1 VTEPAKLGGTTGA
14 ALVMG
19 AGIAG
24 MQTALDLAG
33 SGFYVYLVEKSPS
46 IGGVM
51 AKLDKTFPTNDCAM
65 CILSPKLVECGRH
78 LNIETITNAEV
89 LSIEGAPGRFRVRV
103 LQHPRY
109 IDVARCT
116 GCGDCEKVCPVS
128 LPNEYEGGLN
138 RRRAVFRPFPQA
150 YPNAFTIQKDAR
162 PSCQV
167 SCPAGVHAQ
176 GYVALVRDGK
186 FNEAVNLVKR
196 HNPLPGICGRV
207 CHHPCEAHCSRGVLD
222 RPVAIC
228 QLKRFIADY
237 EHQHPD
243 AGLLAVPAE
252 RRPERVAIVGSGPAG
267 LTAAHFLALDGY
279 EVTVFEALP
288 VAGGMLAVGIP
299 PYRLPKGVL
308 NTEIAAIERLG
319 VEIRT
324 NAALGRDFGM
334 SDLWA
339 QGYRA
344 VFLAL
349 GAHRDQKLNVPGEDA
364 QGVLSGV
371 EFLRDHNLGRPVS
384 VGRNVVIIGGGNVA
398 MDAGRTALRLG
409 AGSVTILY
417 RRSRQEMPAA
427 PHEVDAA
434 LAEGIRIQFLAAPV
448 AVLSREGR
456 VYALTC
462 QAMAL
467 GAPDASGRRRP
478 VPVPGSEY
486 QLPADQVIAA
496 IGQVPETD
504 FLAQGD
510 TKSLVGRW
518 SLLAADRDT
527 LATAVPGVFA
537 GGDAVTGPDTVIA
550 AIAAGKRAAESI
562 RRYLQGVELRG
573 ERDFSRPELH
583 LGRVPLEHPVE
594 DRQVMPELPVA
605 GRLEGFA
612 EVELGFSQEQA
623 ILEARRCLDC
633 GICAECLACE
643 RACQAQA
650 VQHAMPETEREIAV
664 GAVVLSP
671 GFTPTD
677 PSSLFSLGYSRYPNV
692 VSSLEFERILSAS
705 GPFQGH
711 VVRPSDGQAPR
722 RIAFIQCAGSRDVKE
737 GVPYCSAVCCM
748 YAIKEAVIAKEH
760 AGRDLDITIFYMDM
774 RAYGK
779 DFERYYLRAQSEHGI
794 KFVRAKVYAVEENDE
809 AGLVLSFAGE
819 EGSLNR
825 EAFDLVVLSVGLLPN
840 PELVQLAGEAGLALD
855 RYGYPRP
862 GGDLPTSTS
871 RPGIFVS
878 GASASPKDI
887 PETVVE
893 ASAAASAAAQVL
905 APGRWQLVKEKAYP
919 PERPVQNRR
928 PRIGVFVCHCGIN
941 IGGIVRVPAVVEY
954 ARSLPHVVYAE
965 ENLYTC
971 SQDTQDRI
979 KALIAEHDLN
989 RVVVASCS
997 PRTHE
1002 PLFQETIREAGL
1014 NPYLF
1019 EMANIR
1025 DQCSWVHMHLPEPAT
1040 AKSKDL
1046 LRMAVAKA
1054 RLLEPLY
1061 RTPVP
1066 VKQSALVIGG
1076 GVAGLTAALG
1086 LVRQGFP
1093 AFLVEREPQLGG
1105 NLRRLVSTLEGDDT
1119 AALWCRLESELRAH
1133 PLARVYTG
1141 AGIESIEGFV
1151 GNFKTRVRLETG
1163 AALELEHG
1171 AVIVATGGSELTP
1184 TDFLYGQDPRVLTLT
1199 GLERA
1204 LAGAPGRVALEE
1216 VQSVVMIGCVGSRQ
1230 PERPYCSRVCCG
1242 QLVKN
1247 ALAIK
1252 TRHPA
1257 VEVVV
1262 LYRDIRTYGLHED
1275 AYRQARDLGVTFIRY
1290 DEEHLPVLE
1299 PGPEAIHVVTYDPVL
1314 GGHLAIAAGLVVLA
1328 AGVEPAG
1335 GARQLAQQLKVPLNA
1350 DGFFLESH
1358 VKLRPVDFS
1367 TDGVFLAGLC
1377 HAPKTVRE
1385 SMAQAMAAV
1394 GRATTVISRTAIDA
1408 GGPVA
1413 EVNQN
1418 RCAGCGT
1425 CEEICQYQAI
1435 KLDPAKRRA
1444 QVENAVCKGCGACA
1458 ATCRCGAITLKGF
1471 TDQQIMAEVVALSWS

>member
-1 VTEPAKLGGTTGA
+1 VSGTTGA

-89 LSIEGAPGRFRVRV
+89 LSIEGSPGRFRVRV

-109 IDVARCT
+109 VDLARCT

-138 RRRAVFRPFPQA
+138 RRKAIFRPFPQA
-150 YPNAFTIQKDAR
+150 YPNAFTIQKESR
-162 PSCQV
+162 PACQV

-176 GYVALVRDGK
+176 GYVALLRDGK

-207 CHHPCEAHCSRGVLD
+207 CHHPCEARCSRGVLD
-222 RPVAIC
+222 QPVAIC

-237 EHQHPD
+237 ETQHPD
-243 AGLLAVPAE
+243 AGFLPVPAE
-252 RRPERVAIVGSGPAG
+252 SRPEKVAIVGSGPAG

-279 EVTVFEALP
+279 PVTVFEALP

-299 PYRLPKGVL
+299 PYRLPKDVL
-308 NTEIAAIERLG
+308 NTEIGAIERLG

-324 NAALGRDFGM
+324 NTALGRDFQLT
-334 SDLWA
+334 DLWKA
-339 QGYRA
+339 GYRA

-349 GAHRDQKLNVPGEDA
+349 GAHRDQKLNLPGEEV
-364 QGVLSGV
+364 QGVVSGV
-371 EFLRDHNLGRPVS
+371 EFLRDHNLGRPVT
-384 VGRNVVIIGGGNVA
+384 VGENVVIIGGGNVA

-427 PHEVDAA
+427 PHEVEAA
-434 LAEGIRIQFLAAPV
+434 LDEGIQIRFLAAPV
-448 AVLSREGR
+448 AVLSQAGK
-456 VYALTC
+456 VQALTC
-462 QAMAL
+462 QAMEL

-510 TKSLVGRW
+510 TKALVGRW
-518 SLLAADRDT
+518 NLLAADRDT
-527 LATAVPGVFA
+527 LATALPGVFA
-537 GGDAVTGPDTVIA
+537 GGDALTGPDTVIA

-562 RRYLQGVELRG
+562 RRYLQGSDLRG
-573 ERDFSRPELH
+573 DRDFSVPELSV
-583 LGRVPLEHPVE
+583 GSIPLERAAE
-594 DRQVMPELPVA
+594 SRQLMPELPVA
-605 GRLEGFA
+605 LRLDSFA

-623 ILEARRCLDC
+623 VREASRCLDC

-643 RACQAQA
+643 RACKAQA
-650 VQHAMPETEREIAV
+650 IQHQLHEVERELTV

-671 GFTPTD
+671 GFTPAD
-677 PSSLFSLGYSRYPNV
+677 PSSLYALGYSRYADV
-692 VSSLEFERILSAS
+692 VTSVEFERILSAS

-711 VVRPSDGQAPR
+711 VVRPSDGKAPR
-722 RIAFIQCAGSRDVKE
+722 RIAFIQCAGSRDAKE
-737 GVPYCSAVCCM
+737 GVAYCSAVCCM

-760 AGRDLDITIFYMDM
+760 AGSDLDISIFYMDM

-779 DFERYYLRAQSEHGI
+779 DFERYYLRARDEHGI
-794 KFVRAKVYAVEENDE
+794 KFVRAKVYGVQEE
-809 AGLVLSFAGE
+809 AGGGLVLSFAGE
-819 EGSLNR
+819 DGTAAR
-825 EAFDLVVLSVGLLPN
+825 ETFDLVVLSVGLLPN
-840 PELVQLAGEAGLALD
+840 PDLVKLAEASGLALD
-855 RYGYPRP
+855 GYGYPRP
-862 GGDLPTSTS
+862 GGEVPTGTS

-878 GASASPKDI
+878 GAAAAPKDI

-893 ASAAASAAAQVL
+893 ASAAACAAAQVL
-905 APGRWQLVKEKAYP
+905 SPGRWQLVKEKQYP

-941 IGGIVRVPAVVEY
+941 IGGIVRVPEVVEY
-954 ARSLPHVVYAE
+954 ARTLPNVVYAE

-1025 DQCSWVHMHLPEPAT
+1025 DQCSWVHMHLPGPAT
-1040 AKSKDL
+1040 DKSKDL

-1054 RLLEPLY
+1054 RLIEPLY

-1076 GVAGLTAALG
+1076 GVSGLTAALG
-1086 LVRQGFP
+1086 LARQGFP
-1093 AFLVEREPQLGG
+1093 AFLVEREEQLGG

-1119 AALWCRLESELRAH
+1119 AALLGRLEAEVRAH
-1133 PLARVYTG
+1133 PLAQVYTG
-1141 AGIESIEGFV
+1141 ARVEAIEGFV
-1151 GNFKTRVRLETG
+1151 GNFKTQLKLPGGES
-1163 AALELEHG
+1163 LQLEHG

-1184 TDFLYGQDPRVLTLT
+1184 TTFCYGQDPRVLTLT
-1199 GLERA
+1199 GLERV
-1204 LAGAPGRVALEE
+1204 LAGEPGPAALEHTR
-1216 VQSVVMIGCVGSRQ
+1216 SVVMIGCVGSRQ
-1230 PERPYCSRVCCG
+1230 PDRPYCSRVCCG

-1252 TRHPA
+1252 ARYPGA
-1257 VEVVV
+1257 EVVV

-1275 AYRQARDLGVTFIRY
+1275 AYRKARDLGVTFIRY
-1290 DEEHLPVLE
+1290 DDDHPPVLE
-1299 PGPEAIHVVTYDPVL
+1299 PGPDAIHVLTYDPVL
-1314 GGHLAIAAGLVVLA
+1314 GGQVAIEAGLVALA
-1328 AGVEPAG
+1328 AGVEPAA
-1335 GARQLAQQLKVPLNA
+1335 GAHQLAQKLKVPLNA

-1358 VKLRPVDFS
+1358 VKLRPVDFA
-1367 TDGVFLAGLC
+1367 TDGVFVAGLC

-1394 GRATTVISRTAIDA
+1394 GRATTVISRSAIDA

-1413 EVNQN
+1413 EVNQS
-1418 RCAGCGT
+1418 RCAGCQT

-1435 KLDPAKRRA
+1435 KVDPAKRRA
-1444 QVENAVCKGCGACA
+1444 YVEAAVCKGCGACA
-1458 ATCRCGAITLKGF
+1458 AGCRCGAITLKGF
-1471 TDQQIMAEVVALSWS
+1471 TDQQIMAEVVALSWN